1 MNGPAGRRTVPMIA
15 RPRPTAVWT
24 ALLLLLAPQAINH
37 AAVGTQGLPML
48 AHRSWCR
55 VPRSRAG
62 RTSLHHLRPIA
73 ASWPPPPRWHEQQ
86 RQRHF
91 HGQPQQDLSAVPDH
105 YAVLGVDRDSD
116 VAAIRAAY
124 TQLVRQLH
132 PDTAALTAAL
142 EAAAD
147 ELSELEPEP
156 EAVPRA
162 PTFNAVVEAYGV
174 LSDEA
179 RRRHYDE
186 LLALA
191 NSQWLDKALRKAASA
206 DSFNFRRRTRR
217 SSSLELLQTDGAASV
232 LKRDASAV
240 EAETWDLVLGTCAQ
254 FAHVKM
260 ALEIYHVVTQDY
272 GKKTVSPHL
281 LYKIQLPRQARDKR
295 RQNSCRGRC
304 MYTYRCRAQHPRV
317 QRSVSA
323 ADPGPGIHNDYDAF
337 VVLRSK

>member
-1 MNGPAGRRTVPMIA
+1 
-15 RPRPTAVWT
+15 
-24 ALLLLLAPQAINH
+24 
-37 AAVGTQGLPML
+37 ML

-55 VPRSRAG
+55 LPRSRAG

-73 ASWPPPPRWHEQQ
+73 ASWPPPRWHEQQ

-116 VAAIRAAY
+116 VAAIRVAY

-179 RRRHYDE
+179 RRQHYDE

-260 ALEIYHVVTQDY
+260 ALEIYHMVTQDY
-272 GKKTVSPHL
+272 GKKTVSPHFFC
-281 LYKIQLPRQARDKR
+281 KIQFYPDRLGT
-295 RQNSCRGRC
+295 SVGRTHVGDGVC
-304 MYTYRCRAQHPRV
+304 
-317 QRSVSA
+317 
-323 ADPGPGIHNDYDAF
+323 IHTG
-337 VVLRSK
+337 VVLSTRAYNVVFRLLIQVLASTMTSLLCVCSSSVKIDPKQA